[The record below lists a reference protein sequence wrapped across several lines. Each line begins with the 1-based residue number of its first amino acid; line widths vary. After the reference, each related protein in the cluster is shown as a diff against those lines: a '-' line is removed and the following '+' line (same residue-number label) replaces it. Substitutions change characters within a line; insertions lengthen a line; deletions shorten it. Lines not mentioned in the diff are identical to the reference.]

1 MLINEQKFDL
11 YLKEEAVKL
20 KPLVKRRGKK
30 QGWLLIAESLINHRC
45 MCPDTIRPGIRIKYR
60 LESMLKKYKSNR
72 DKNKHSSGIV
82 QEVHDEQYE
91 ELLLQKEEGQLLEEH
106 KDSAGIKTAF
116 SRSLC

>member
-1 MLINEQKFDL
+1 
-11 YLKEEAVKL
+11 
-20 KPLVKRRGKK
+20 
-30 QGWLLIAESLINHRC
+30 

-106 KDSAGIKTAF
+106 KDIAGIQVRNAVCQSLFFFYMSCTAIQSF
-116 SRSLC
+116 NFFLLYGRYFI